1 MKQQIKILSYILFLS
16 NSLFSQIENDS
27 LDNIK
32 IEPKLSVFD
41 SIKKTF
47 VNHSEV
53 SCFDSMWMKELSN
66 NELSVIQFEDILKIN
81 PDENVI
87 YDLNTDVL
95 KERLAKLDAKSPFN
109 IEYNL
114 GLENVIKSLLK
125 NRKKSYERL
134 LGISQYYFPLF
145 EEALSKYNIPIEVKY
160 LAIVESA
167 LNPKAK
173 SRVGAT
179 GLWQFMYNTGLQY
192 KLDVNS
198 YIDERSDPIKATE
211 AACKYLSGMYNIFGD
226 WDLVLAS
233 YNCGPGNVTKA
244 IRRSNGQ
251 TNYWNIRKNL
261 PKETAGYLPA
271 FLATMYI
278 MEYHNEHG
286 INKPKALVNYF
297 ATDTIIV
304 KKQLSFNQISRLID
318 ISEAELQFLNPS
330 YKLNVIPV
338 IENKINYLRLPQEKI
353 AVFTSNEDKIYYFA
367 NYEANLREKPNKEP
381 VYVKDSLSFY
391 TSEKKYVTKFKKYK
405 VRKGDNLSEIA
416 SKFDV
421 TISDIKKW
429 NGLKSN
435 KAPRGKNLKI
445 QTTENVLVR
454 VKHAIKP
461 ENNIANTNKKSLL
474 EKESESRIDNI
485 APEKRIENSV
495 VTNSESDN
503 KSGEKIQEEIAYNNN
518 KTITKEEVQKLEK
531 FAIVNT
537 KPSKEDFIIK
547 YNNVISCKDIIKS
560 YKVKKGDNLSEIADK
575 FNVTLSDI
583 KIWNKLK
590 SNAVAKGKSLK
601 IITNEKVVTIIK
613 TKELKKPAVE
623 KPTESSK
630 IVNKSK
636 TPDEEKF
643 EVYYA
648 NNADTNNEKQS
659 KFIINKELVQ
669 TYNVKKSDN
678 ITTIAKELEVS
689 VKDLKIWN
697 NLKNNDLK
705 DLQSLKYRSTQ
716 RVVFDSKKQ
725 ENNGIQNSNSSF
737 FKEHI
742 VVKGDNLKNI
752 ASKYQVTINDLK
764 GWNELENNNITIG
777 NVLIISNP
785 QVVAIN
791 KYVVDKGDNIWKIA
805 EKFNTTAAKLKDW
818 NNLTSNELKKGTAL
832 VVSESETNVVSKPNS
847 KTIDNIKVK
856 EKMYLVK
863 KGDSLFSISKKYPG
877 VTVADIKKW
886 NDIQNGDI
894 TPGMKLKIII

>member
-27 LDNIK
+27 LDKIK

-109 IEYNL
+109 IEYNV

-297 ATDTIIV
+297 ATDTIVV

-367 NYEANLREKPNKEP
+367 NYEANLREKPNQAP
-381 VYVKDSLSFY
+381 VFVKDSLSFY
-391 TSEKKYVTKFKKYK
+391 TSEKKFVTKFKKYK
-405 VRKGDNLSEIA
+405 VSKGDNLSEIA

-429 NGLKSN
+429 NGLKNN

-445 QTTENVLVR
+445 KTTENVVVR
-454 VKHAIKP
+454 VRHAIKP
-461 ENNIANTNKKSLL
+461 ENSIANTNKKDLL
-474 EKESESRIDNI
+474 VKESDPRIDNI
-485 APEKRIENSV
+485 ALEKTTESIV
-495 VTNSESDN
+495 AGNSESDN
-503 KSGEKIQEEIAYNNN
+503 NLAENVQEEIAFNNN

-531 FAIVNT
+531 IAIVDT

-547 YNNVISCKDIIKS
+547 YNKVISFKDVIKS

-575 FNVTLSDI
+575 FNVTASEI
-583 KIWNKLK
+583 KKWNNLK
-590 SNAVAKGKSLK
+590 SNAVAKGKNLK
-601 IITNEKVVTIIK
+601 IITNEKVVTTTKIK
-613 TKELKKPAVE
+613 EPKKLEAN
-623 KPTESSK
+623 KQTESSK
-630 IVNKSK
+630 I
-636 TPDEEKF
+636 
-643 EVYYA
+643 A
-648 NNADTNNEKQS
+648 
-659 KFIINKELVQ
+659 
-669 TYNVKKSDN
+669 
-678 ITTIAKELEVS
+678 
-689 VKDLKIWN
+689 
-697 NLKNNDLK
+697 
-705 DLQSLKYRSTQ
+705 
-716 RVVFDSKKQ
+716 
-725 ENNGIQNSNSSF
+725 
-737 FKEHI
+737 
-742 VVKGDNLKNI
+742 
-752 ASKYQVTINDLK
+752 
-764 GWNELENNNITIG
+764 
-777 NVLIISNP
+777 
-785 QVVAIN
+785 
-791 KYVVDKGDNIWKIA
+791 
-805 EKFNTTAAKLKDW
+805 
-818 NNLTSNELKKGTAL
+818 
-832 VVSESETNVVSKPNS
+832 
-847 KTIDNIKVK
+847 
-856 EKMYLVK
+856 
-863 KGDSLFSISKKYPG
+863 
-877 VTVADIKKW
+877 
-886 NDIQNGDI
+886 
-894 TPGMKLKIII
+894 